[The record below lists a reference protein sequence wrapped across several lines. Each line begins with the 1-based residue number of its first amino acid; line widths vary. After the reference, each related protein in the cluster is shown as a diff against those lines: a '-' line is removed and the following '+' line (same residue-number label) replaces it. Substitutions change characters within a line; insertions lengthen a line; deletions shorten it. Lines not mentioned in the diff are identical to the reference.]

1 MRLTEKM
8 YVLDEL
14 HLNMSYT
21 AAAMSILKAKSMYK
35 QKKAKLCA
43 DELEENASRGSQ
55 ESVFPL

>member
-21 AAAMSILKAKSMYK
+21 AVAMSILNKVCINKKTKAR
-35 QKKAKLCA
+35 LCA
-43 DELEENASRGSQ
+43 DELMKT
-55 ESVFPL
+55 